1 MAERDTQYDYD
12 LFVIGAGSGGVR
24 AARMA
29 STNGAKVAIAEERHL
44 GGTCVNIGCVPK
56 KLFTYAAH
64 VEEEVRD
71 AAGYGWTVGAPS
83 FDWATL
89 RDNKTKEIERL
100 NGIYAKLLDGAG
112 VTLFEARATLVDP
125 HTIQVGDETVTAERI
140 LIAVGGRPNR
150 PSEPGAEH
158 GVVSDDMFYLD
169 ELPKRAV
176 VAGGGYIAVEFA
188 GILNG
193 LGVET
198 VQLYRGEMF
207 LRGFDD
213 DVRRHL
219 AGEMVK
225 KGVDLRFNTIIEK
238 TEKRDDGTLVATL
251 SDGSTL
257 ETDLILYAIGRSP
270 NTDGL
275 GLEAAGVETDA
286 KGAIKVKDDYSTS
299 QSNIYAIGDVIDRV
313 QLTPVAIGEG
323 MVFAFN
329 TFKGE
334 SRKMNYSDIP
344 TAVFSAPPI
353 GTVGLT
359 EAEAVEKYG
368 EVDVYLSEF
377 RPMKNTLSGNEE
389 RALMKLLVDVASDR
403 VVGLH
408 MIGPDAGEIAQG
420 FGVAFRA
427 GATKADFDATVG
439 IHPTSA
445 EEFVTMR
452 EPARRATREA
462 SAAAE

>member
-1 MAERDTQYDYD
+1 MSQSHSYDYD

-24 AARMA
+24 AARMSSA
-29 STNGAKVAIAEERHL
+29 NGARVAIAEERHL

-64 VEEEVRD
+64 VPDEVKD
-71 AAGYGWTVGAPS
+71 AAGYGWTIPETS
-83 FDWATL
+83 FDWPTL
-89 RDNKTKEIERL
+89 RDNKTAEIERL
-100 NGIYAKLLDGAG
+100 NGIYEKLLSNAG
-112 VTLFEARATLVDP
+112 VTLYNARATLKDA
-125 HTIQVGDETVTAERI
+125 HTLDVGGETVTAERI

-150 PSEPGAEH
+150 PSEPGQEY

-169 ELPKRAV
+169 ELPKRAI

-188 GILNG
+188 GILHG

-198 VQLYRGEMF
+198 VQLYRGDLF

-213 DVRRHL
+213 DVRTHL
-219 AGEMVK
+219 AEEMRK
-225 KGVDLRFNTIIEK
+225 KGIDLRFNSIIEK
-238 TEKRDDGTLVATL
+238 TEKREDGTLVAHL
-251 SDGSTL
+251 SGGETI

-270 NTDGL
+270 NTEGL

-286 KGAIKVKDDYSTS
+286 NGAIKVDDDYRTS
-299 QSNIYAIGDVIDRV
+299 ADGVYAIGDVIDRV

-329 TFKGE
+329 TYAGQ
-334 SRKMNYSDIP
+334 SRKMDYRDIP
-344 TAVFSAPPI
+344 SAVFSHPPI
-353 GTVGLT
+353 GSVGLT
-359 EAEAVEKYG
+359 EAEAVREYG
-368 EVDVYLSEF
+368 AVDVYQASF
-377 RPMKNTLSGNEE
+377 RPMKNTLSGNQEK
-389 RALMKLLVDVASDR
+389 ALMKLLVEPKSDR

-408 MIGPDAGEIAQG
+408 MVGPDAAEITQG
-420 FGVAFRA
+420 FAVAFRA
-427 GATKADFDATVG
+427 GATKADFDSTVG

-452 EPARRATREA
+452 EPTRRAEA
-462 SAAAE
+462 SKAAE